1 MALKDGEMKA
11 LKPYEK
17 NMETALRANW
27 ASYPGAAALEL
38 MHAIVARETGR
49 RARLNKSC
57 SACVLALLRD
67 AGGSISPAR
76 RKKTERNEYEVHG

>member
-38 MHAIVARETGR
+38 MHAIVARETGS

-67 AGGSISPAR
+67 AGRLYFAR
-76 RKKTERNEYEVHG
+76 KAQKNGKKRI